1 MRVLILLFSAGLCL
15 AQDLAVRADE
25 LMGAY
30 QKTARFMGT
39 ALIAKDGKAIF
50 SKGYGYANLEH
61 EVPNSPRTKFRLGSI
76 TKQFTALAILQQQ
89 EQGRLKVTDSI
100 CQFINNCPDHW
111 NPVTIHHLLSHT
123 SGIWNFTS
131 SPDYIKQWM
140 LDSPPAKTMERFRDR
155 PLEFKPGS
163 KMSYSN
169 SGYILLALVLEKAS
183 GTGWE
188 EYLRKNIFEPAG
200 MQHSGHD
207 THSAIL
213 KHRAT
218 GYWFQGGEVR
228 NSAYHDMSIPIG
240 GGDLYSTVED
250 LLRWDQAL
258 YTEKLTK
265 RPTLNT
271 MFTSVLNDYGYGWRI
286 DDEGK
291 NRMLWHSGET
301 IGFRNAIVRW
311 PEQRFTVVVLTNRN
325 APGPYPLAR
334 RIAALYR

>member
-1 MRVLILLFSAGLCL
+1 
-15 AQDLAVRADE
+15 
-25 LMGAY
+25 
-30 QKTARFMGT
+30 MGT
-39 ALIAKDGKAIF
+39 VLMAKDGKALF
-50 SKGYGYANLEH
+50 AKGYGHANLEH
-61 EVPNSPRTKFRLGSI
+61 EVPNAARTKFRLGSI
-76 TKQFTALAILQQQ
+76 TKQFAALGIMQLQ
-89 EQGRLKVTDSI
+89 ERGKLKVTDSI
-100 CQFINNCPDHW
+100 CKYVENCPDHW

-155 PLEFKPGS
+155 PLEFEPGS

-169 SGYILLALVLEKAS
+169 SGYILLAFILEKAS
-183 GTGWE
+183 GTAWE
-188 EYLRKNIFEPAG
+188 EYLRKNIFDPAG
-200 MQHSGHD
+200 MNDSGHD

-258 YTEKLTK
+258 YTEKLAT
-265 RPTLNT
+265 RQSLDA
-271 MFTSVLNDYGYGWRI
+271 MFTPVLNDYGYGWRI
-286 DDEGK
+286 DRQFGRK
-291 NRMLWHSGET
+291 RISHGGGIN
-301 IGFRNAIVRW
+301 GFSTYISRF
-311 PEQRFTVVVLTNRN
+311 PEEKALVVVLANYQN
-325 APGPYPLAR
+325 APTGPIARDLAA
-334 RIAALYR
+334 ILFGKKYEIPKPK